1 MLIQYSVKNYKSIK
15 DEIIINFTAMG
26 KNIDCEKLV
35 NDEIGSSVYRCIGL
49 VGPNASG
56 KSNII
61 SSLFFALK
69 FINSTI
75 ERKEKSKI
83 NIEIFMLDENSR
95 EEGSSFE
102 FIFYENNIKYVYGF
116 TIDTERVLE
125 EYLLAYYS
133 KKATT
138 IFERDVNIASEY
150 NFRGNDVKVQNE
162 ISQKTNSNRLYLPVA
177 AEWGYEKAKAPYKWF
192 EKMFRQY
199 SDMNISKVIADV
211 VKEESR
217 KNVLL
222 EALSKADFN
231 IKDIYV
237 KNKKIEKRH
246 RDVMFQFLTQVLGE
260 SEVPED
266 VIPEDT
272 PVIWVTH
279 AGKSGETFDIE
290 IDDDSS
296 GTRDIIDNL
305 AEMLFVNKEGGLFI
319 EDELGRNY
327 HTKLMEYFL
336 KLFNSNEVNYGKA
349 QLFFSTHD
357 TKILNLLNPEQI
369 YLVDKDEDGATYVK
383 LLDDYLIREKDN
395 IELGYLKGRY
405 GAVPNIKE

>member
-26 KNIDCEKLV
+26 KNVDSNKLL
-35 NDEIGSSVYRCIGL
+35 NNELGSSVYRCVGL

-61 SSLFFALK
+61 NSLYFSLK

-83 NIEIFMLDENSR
+83 NIEMFMLDKDSR
-95 EEGSSFE
+95 EEGASFE
-102 FIFYENNIKYVYGF
+102 FIFFENRIKYVYGF

-138 IFERDVNIASEY
+138 LFERDANQTSEY

-162 ISQKTNSNRLYLPVA
+162 IAQKTNLNRLYLPVA
-177 AEWGYEKAKAPYKWF
+177 AEWGYEKVKTPYKWF

-199 SDMNISKVIADV
+199 GDMTISHVIADV
-211 VKEESR
+211 VQDSSQKGM
-217 KNVLL
+217 LL
-222 EALSKADFN
+222 EALYKADFN

-237 KNKKIEKRH
+237 KSKKIEKQH
-246 RDVMFQFLTQVLGE
+246 RDAMVQFLTNMLGE
-260 SEVPED
+260 GEISED
-266 VIPEDT
+266 LIPEDR
-272 PVIWVTH
+272 PVIWITH

-290 IDDDSS
+290 IDDDSA
-296 GTRDIIDNL
+296 GTRTIIDQI
-305 AEMLFVNKEGGLFI
+305 AEMLFINKEGGLII
-319 EDELGRNY
+319 EDELGKNY
-327 HTKLMEYFL
+327 HIKLTEYFL
-336 KLFNSNEVNYGKA
+336 ELFNSNKVNCGKA

-357 TKILNLLNPEQI
+357 TNILNLLNPEQI

>member
-15 DEIIINFTAMG
+15 DEIIINFTAME
-26 KNIDCEKLV
+26 KNVEPEKLI
-35 NDEIGSSVYRCIGL
+35 NDELGNSIYRCIGL

-61 SSLFFALK
+61 SSLFFALR

-83 NIEIFMLDENSR
+83 NIEMFMLDKNSR
-95 EEGSSFE
+95 EEGASFE
-102 FIFYENNIKYVYGF
+102 FIFYENTIKYVYGF

-138 IFERDVNIASEY
+138 LFERDVNTTPEY

-177 AEWGYEKAKAPYKWF
+177 AEWGYEKVKAPYKWF

-199 SDMNISKVIADV
+199 GDMNISQVIADV
-211 VKEESR
+211 VKDTSR
-217 KNVLL
+217 KAILL

-237 KNKKIEKRH
+237 KNKKIEKQH
-246 RDVMFQFLTQVLGE
+246 RDAFVQFLTNMLGE
-260 SEVPED
+260 GEIPED
-266 VIPEDT
+266 IIPEDT

-279 AGKSGETFDIE
+279 TSKSGETFDIE
-290 IDDDSS
+290 ISDDSS
-296 GTRDIIDNL
+296 GTRNIIDNI
-305 AEMLFVNKEGGLFI
+305 AEMLFINKEGGLFI

-327 HTKLMEYFL
+327 HTKLTEYFL
-336 KLFNSNEVNYGKA
+336 ELFNSNRVNYGKA

-357 TKILNLLNPEQI
+357 TKILNLLKPEQI

>member
-15 DEIIINFTAMG
+15 DEIIINFTARG
-26 KNIDCEKLV
+26 KNVDSDKLI
-35 NDEIGSSVYRCIGL
+35 NNEIGSSLYRCIGL

-83 NIEIFMLDENSR
+83 KLEMFMLDKNSR

-138 IFERDVNIASEY
+138 IFEREVSSVSEY

-162 ISQKTNSNRLYLPVA
+162 ISLKTNSNRLYLPVA

-192 EKMFRQY
+192 ERMFRQY
-199 SDMNISKVIADV
+199 SDMNISQVIADI
-211 VKEESR
+211 VKDDSQ

-237 KNKKIEKRH
+237 KNRKIEKQH
-246 RDVMFQFLTQVLGE
+246 RDAMVQFLTNMLGE
-260 SEVPED
+260 GEVSED
-266 VIPEDT
+266 IIPEDT

-279 AGKSGETFDIE
+279 ACKSGETFDIE
-290 IDDDSS
+290 MNDDSS
-296 GTRDIIDNL
+296 GTHDIIDNI
-305 AEMLFVNKEGGLFI
+305 AEMLFINKEGGLFI

-327 HTKLMEYFL
+327 HTKLTKYFL
-336 KLFNSNEVNYGKA
+336 ELFNSNEVNYGKA

-395 IELGYLKGRY
+395 VELGYLKGRY

>member
-15 DEIIINFTAMG
+15 DEIIINFTAMR
-26 KNIDCEKLV
+26 KNVDSDKLV
-35 NDEIGSSVYRCIGL
+35 NDELGSSVYRCIGL

-61 SSLFFALK
+61 SSLYFALK

-83 NIEIFMLDENSR
+83 NIEMFMLDKNSR
-95 EEGSSFE
+95 EEGASFE
-102 FIFYENNIKYVYGF
+102 FIFCENNIKYVYGF

-138 IFERDVNIASEY
+138 IFERDINSVSEY

-192 EKMFRQY
+192 GKMFRQY
-199 SDMNISKVIADV
+199 SDMNISQVIADV
-211 VKEESR
+211 VKDASQ

-237 KNKKIEKRH
+237 KNRKIEKQH
-246 RDVMFQFLTQVLGE
+246 RDAMIQFLTNMLGE
-260 SEVPED
+260 GEISEDMV
-266 VIPEDT
+266 PEDT
-272 PVIWVTH
+272 PMIWVTH
-279 AGKSGETFDIE
+279 TSKSGETFDIAMN
-290 IDDDSS
+290 DDSS

-327 HTKLMEYFL
+327 HTKLTEYFL
-336 KLFNSNEVNYGKA
+336 GLFNSNEVNYGKA

-357 TKILNLLNPEQI
+357 TKILNLLNPEQV

>member
-15 DEIIINFTAMG
+15 DEIIINFTAME
-26 KNIDCEKLV
+26 KNVEPEKLI
-35 NDEIGSSVYRCIGL
+35 NDELGSSIYRCIGL

-61 SSLFFALK
+61 SSLFFALR

-83 NIEIFMLDENSR
+83 NIEMFMLDKNSR
-95 EEGSSFE
+95 EEGASFE
-102 FIFYENNIKYVYGF
+102 FIFYENTIKYVYGF

-138 IFERDVNIASEY
+138 LFERDVNTTPEY
-150 NFRGNDVKVQNE
+150 NFKGNDVKVQNE

-177 AEWGYEKAKAPYKWF
+177 AEWGYEKVKAPYKWF

-199 SDMNISKVIADV
+199 GDMNISQVIADV
-211 VKEESR
+211 VKDSSR
-217 KNVLL
+217 KEILL

-237 KNKKIEKRH
+237 KNKKIEKQH
-246 RDVMFQFLTQVLGE
+246 RDAFVQFLTNMLGE
-260 SEVPED
+260 GEVPED
-266 VIPEDT
+266 IIPEDT

-279 AGKSGETFDIE
+279 TSRSGEIFDIE
-290 IDDDSS
+290 ISDDSS
-296 GTRDIIDNL
+296 GTRDIIDNI
-305 AEMLFVNKEGGLFI
+305 AEMLFINKEGGLFI

-327 HTKLMEYFL
+327 HTKLTEYFL
-336 KLFNSNEVNYGKA
+336 ELFNSNRVNYGKA

-357 TKILNLLNPEQI
+357 TKILNLLKPEQI
-369 YLVDKDEDGATYVK
+369 YLVDKDENGATYVK

>member
-15 DEIIINFTAMG
+15 DEIIINFTA
-26 KNIDCEKLV
+26 KRKDVDSEKLI
-35 NDEIGSSVYRCIGL
+35 NGEAGSSLYRCIGL

-56 KSNII
+56 KSNIS

-83 NIEIFMLDENSR
+83 KIEMFMLDKNSR

-102 FIFYENNIKYVYGF
+102 FIFYENTVKYVYGF

-138 IFERDVNIASEY
+138 IFERDVNIVSEY

-162 ISQKTNSNRLYLPVA
+162 ISLKTNANRLYLPVA

-192 EKMFRQY
+192 ERMFRQY
-199 SDMNISKVIADV
+199 NDMNISQMIADV
-211 VKEESR
+211 VKDDSQ

-231 IKDIYV
+231 IKDIYI
-237 KNKKIEKRH
+237 KNRKIEKQH
-246 RDVMFQFLTQVLGE
+246 RDAMVQFLANMLGE
-260 SEVPED
+260 GEVPED
-266 VIPEDT
+266 IIPEDT

-279 AGKSGETFDIE
+279 ACKSGETFDIE
-290 IDDDSS
+290 MSDDSS
-296 GTRDIIDNL
+296 GTRDIIDNI
-305 AEMLFVNKEGGLFI
+305 AEMLFVNKAGGLFM

-327 HTKLMEYFL
+327 HTKLTKYFL
-336 KLFNSNEVNYGKA
+336 ELFNGNEINYGKA
-349 QLFFSTHD
+349 QLLFSTHD

>member
-15 DEIIINFTAMG
+15 DEIIINFTAMRKNVDSG
-26 KNIDCEKLV
+26 KLI
-35 NDEIGSSVYRCIGL
+35 NDELSSSVYRCIGL

-61 SSLFFALK
+61 SSLFFALR

-83 NIEIFMLDENSR
+83 SIEMFMLDKNSR
-95 EEGSSFE
+95 EEGASFE

-116 TIDTERVLE
+116 TIDTECVLE

-138 IFERDVNIASEY
+138 LFERDINITPEY

-162 ISQKTNSNRLYLPVA
+162 ISKKTNSNRLYLPVA

-199 SDMNISKVIADV
+199 SDMNISQVIADV
-211 VKEESR
+211 VKDGSQ
-217 KNVLL
+217 KDILL
-222 EALSKADFN
+222 KALSKADFN

-237 KNKKIEKRH
+237 KNKKMEKQH
-246 RDVMFQFLTQVLGE
+246 RDAIVQFLTNVLGE
-260 SEVPED
+260 SEIPENI
-266 VIPEDT
+266 IPEDT
-272 PVIWVTH
+272 PVIWVKH
-279 AGKSGETFDIE
+279 VGKSGETFDIE
-290 IDDDSS
+290 INDDSA
-296 GTRDIIDNL
+296 GTRDIIDNI
-305 AEMLFVNKEGGLFI
+305 AEMLFINKEGGLFI

-327 HTKLMEYFL
+327 HTKLTEYFIE
-336 KLFNSNEVNYGKA
+336 LFNSNDVNYGKA
-349 QLFFSTHD
+349 QLLFSTHD